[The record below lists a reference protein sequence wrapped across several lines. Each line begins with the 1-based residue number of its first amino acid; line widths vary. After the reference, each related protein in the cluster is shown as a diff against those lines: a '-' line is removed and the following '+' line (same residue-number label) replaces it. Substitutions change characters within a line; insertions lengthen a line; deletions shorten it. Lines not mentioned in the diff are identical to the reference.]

1 VNDPV
6 AAPVRWGIITAL
18 AALAFVRAPAA
29 PWVLHIAILGLA
41 GLSLLPMVG
50 WLRTLW
56 FAPVVSAAMGAWAA
70 AELLHHGQAVT
81 MAFAAATIA
90 GGLVGGPLAWATQRL
105 RPTMRPWATLLV
117 AATVWSV
124 ILPRVT
130 NVPTERPLL
139 FGIDLAADR
148 PAAIMALLLL
158 AAGVWVVTNLAASR
172 AGREIAAAGASPAMA
187 VRLGAS
193 LPDVWLR
200 AGIVSGV
207 LAGWVGL
214 LTTVDLQGLPAV
226 AQFSPAIAI
235 AWLAIPLLGGAEWA
249 TGALIG
255 AVLIG
260 GLPPL
265 LHLGEPVVAA
275 AALIAGA
282 LLQGRGLVGELARR
296 RWSS

>member
-1 VNDPV
+1 VNDPI
-6 AAPVRWGIITAL
+6 AAPVRWAIIAAL

-56 FAPVVSAAMGAWAA
+56 FTPVVSAAMAAWAA

-81 MAFAAATIA
+81 LAFVAASVA

-105 RPTMRPWATLLV
+105 RPGVRPWATLLV

-214 LTTVDLQGLPAV
+214 LTTVDMQGLPAV
-226 AQFSPAIAI
+226 AQFSPVIAI

-255 AVLIG
+255 ALLIG

-265 LHLGEPVVAA
+265 LHVGEPVVAA
-275 AALIAGA
+275 AALVVGA

-296 RWSS
+296 RWST

>member
-1 VNDPV
+1 MNDPV
-6 AAPVRWGIITAL
+6 SPAVRWAIIAGLAL
-18 AALAFVRAPAA
+18 LAFLRAPTA
-29 PWVLHIAILGLA
+29 PWILHIAVLGLV
-41 GLSLLPMVG
+41 GMSLLPMLG

-56 FAPVVSAAMGAWAA
+56 FTPVASAAMAAWVA

-81 MAFAAATIA
+81 LAFVAATAA
-90 GGLVGGPLAWATQRL
+90 GAAVGGAMAWATQRL
-105 RPTMRPWATLLV
+105 RPAVRPWATLVVV
-117 AATVWSV
+117 ATLWGT

-148 PAAIMALLLL
+148 PAAFMALLLL
-158 AAGVWVVTNLAASR
+158 AAGVWAVTNLASSR
-172 AGREIAAAGASPAMA
+172 AGREIATAGSSPALA
-187 VRLGAS
+187 QRLGGS
-193 LPDVWLR
+193 LPEVWLR

-214 LTTVDLQGLPAV
+214 MITIDLQGLPAV

-235 AWLAIPLLGGAEWA
+235 AWLAVPLLGGAEWA
-249 TGALIG
+249 TGTLIG

-265 LHLGEPVVAA
+265 LHMGEPVVAA
-275 AALIAGA
+275 IALVVGG
-282 LLQGRGLVGELARR
+282 LLQGRGLLGLLPQRR
-296 RWSS
+296 VAP

>member
-1 VNDPV
+1 MNDPV
-6 AAPVRWGIITAL
+6 AAPVRWGILAAL
-18 AALAFVRAPAA
+18 AAVAFVRAPAA

-56 FAPVVSAAMGAWAA
+56 FTPVVAAAFAGWAA

-81 MAFAAATIA
+81 LAFAAATVVGA
-90 GGLVGGPLAWATQRL
+90 LVGGPLAWATQRL
-105 RPTMRPWATLLV
+105 RPSMRPWATLLV

-193 LPDVWLR
+193 RPDVWLR

-214 LTTVDLQGLPAV
+214 LTTIDMQGVPAV
-226 AQFSPAIAI
+226 AQFSPVIAI

-255 AVLIG
+255 ALLVG

-265 LHLGEPVVAA
+265 LHVGEPVVAA
-275 AALIAGA
+275 AALVIGA

-296 RWSS
+296 RMPS